1 MLGVGWGGDY
11 AVVGSLMLG
20 LVIGKAVSSKNE
32 CDTVNTTLQEQRLER
47 PHWRPQCAHE
57 QTHEYSLR
65 KAACAVLLSEPRPDG
80 ETVRRKESVFLSTM
94 ATW

>member
-20 LVIGKAVSSKNE
+20 FIIGKAVSSKNE

-47 PHWRPQCAHE
+47 PTLASPMRTRADPRVFSSE
-57 QTHEYSLR
+57 GRLR
-65 KAACAVLLSEPRPDG
+65 C
-80 ETVRRKESVFLSTM
+80 TTI
-94 ATW
+94 